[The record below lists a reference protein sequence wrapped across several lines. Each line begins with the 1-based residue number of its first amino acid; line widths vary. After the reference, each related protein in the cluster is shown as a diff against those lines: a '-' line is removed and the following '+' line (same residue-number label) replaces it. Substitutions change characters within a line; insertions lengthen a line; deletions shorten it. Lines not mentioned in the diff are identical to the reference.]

1 VIILKI
7 NETSCHIVEEG
18 SYVKEAKSQI
28 IDWMVQIIRRNRMSL
43 LYGELQCPIVEIVL
57 NPYRNQKF

>member
-1 VIILKI
+1 
-7 NETSCHIVEEG
+7 
-18 SYVKEAKSQI
+18 
-28 IDWMVQIIRRNRMSL
+28 MVQIIRRNRMSL